1 MTEKEGATSF
11 YSKMN
16 RAREELLT
24 LDWKDDKFLS
34 LGGRSGYNYLSIDKI
49 KRNIAP
55 VLQRNGIEL
64 GIDYENLNMVGDP
77 KDAMQHWTV
86 RLEASLIDIDTGYER
101 RYSAYGESAD
111 HGDKGVNK
119 AQTAAMKQ
127 FLSNV
132 FLLIDGI
139 DPDATGGESTGS
151 FAQKTPNEVLI
162 AKSKILANA
171 VKTAPKASNEG
182 TTPEAVSQVPDAP
195 KKAPVKDMP
204 PKAAEPVVE
213 PVAEPEE
220 APKAEPVEKTKK
232 VPEISGLAEP
242 TAELSPD
249 AIVAIAENS
258 VKDLNVSA
266 PQKGAISNVI
276 KVRTKLAQEGKISV
290 MEYNTMSADYAAIT
304 DNASGA
310 AFLKKYNVVGKYV

>member
-1 MTEKEGATSF
+1 MTENEGAISF

-49 KRNIAP
+49 KRNVAP

-101 RYSAYGESAD
+101 RYSAFGESSD

-151 FAQKTPNEVLI
+151 FSPKTPNDVLV

-171 VKTAPKASNEG
+171 VKAAPKASNEENA
-182 TTPEAVSQVPDAP
+182 PEAVSRAPVAP

-204 PKAAEPVVE
+204 PKTAEPVAE

-220 APKAEPVEKTKK
+220 SPKAEPVKKT
-232 VPEISGLAEP
+232 PEISGLAEP